1 MKIVF
6 IGAGRL
12 ATHLAKALYAAG
24 HDIVQVY
31 SRTIESASY
40 LAMTTG
46 GKPTTDISTLT
57 YDADIYIFAVS
68 DSVLSDLIPQ
78 ICKGREQKVFIHT
91 AGSIPMDAFATVA
104 THFGVLY
111 PMQTFTKGRD
121 IDFSTIP
128 CFIEAGDD
136 YAQNVIAELAE
147 SISNEVRY
155 LSSDDRKYLH
165 LAAVFTCNFVNHCFA
180 ISSDILAEHNIPFSV
195 MYPLIDET
203 ISKIHEI
210 PPVEAQ
216 TGPAV
221 RYDKNVIH
229 NQSTMLEAEPL
240 IKDIYE
246 RMSMSIHKKAQ
257 IDDKLRFK

>member
-1 MKIVF
+1 
-6 IGAGRL
+6 
-12 ATHLAKALYAAG
+12 
-24 HDIVQVY
+24 
-31 SRTIESASY
+31 
-40 LAMTTG
+40 
-46 GKPTTDISTLT
+46 
-57 YDADIYIFAVS
+57 
-68 DSVLSDLIPQ
+68 
-78 ICKGREQKVFIHT
+78 
-91 AGSIPMDAFATVA
+91 
-104 THFGVLY
+104 
-111 PMQTFTKGRD
+111 
-121 IDFSTIP
+121 
-128 CFIEAGDD
+128 
-136 YAQNVIAELAE
+136 
-147 SISNEVRY
+147 
-155 LSSDDRKYLH
+155 
-165 LAAVFTCNFVNHCFA
+165 
-180 ISSDILAEHNIPFSV
+180 

>member
-1 MKIVF
+1 
-6 IGAGRL
+6 
-12 ATHLAKALYAAG
+12 
-24 HDIVQVY
+24 
-31 SRTIESASY
+31 
-40 LAMTTG
+40 
-46 GKPTTDISTLT
+46 
-57 YDADIYIFAVS
+57 
-68 DSVLSDLIPQ
+68 
-78 ICKGREQKVFIHT
+78 
-91 AGSIPMDAFATVA
+91 MDAFATVA

-111 PMQTFTKGRD
+111 SMQTFTKGRD

-136 YAQNVIAELAE
+136 YVQNVITELAE